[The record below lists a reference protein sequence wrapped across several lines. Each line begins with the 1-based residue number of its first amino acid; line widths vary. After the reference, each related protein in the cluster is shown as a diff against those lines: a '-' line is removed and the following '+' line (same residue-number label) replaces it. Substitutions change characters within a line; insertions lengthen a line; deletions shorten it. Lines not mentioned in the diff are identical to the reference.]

1 MQAGRMQAKDGGMML
16 QTIYC
21 RSVQAGMALALRLLP
36 WRQPQCLCGAGAV
49 LRVPELLAAAGLS
62 RPLLVTGPHIAA
74 SGLLTPLCAAL
85 EAAGFGWQMFCAV
98 ESDPREETAE
108 RIRDAYQAAGCDAL
122 LAVGGGSPLDAA
134 KAAGA
139 LLARPG
145 RRLAQMYG
153 TLRIRRPLPP
163 LCAVPTTAGSGSEQ
177 TAVAGLIYSVGVL
190 VEGLPLLATAIRGF
204 LQRDVTN
211 AMEILVSIAVLAC
224 YITGQHELAILIPVV
239 LSVVHFLEER
249 SIMGGRDAIEGLKQ
263 MQATDAVLET
273 EDGEVTV
280 EVQALK
286 RGDIIIVRPGMGL
299 PIDGTVIWGN
309 SNIDQKSLTGEPLPA
324 AVTVGD
330 TVYAGTT
337 NLDGMIK
344 VRVEKEYQDTSFT
357 KIVSLLEE
365 AQSITVPEIRIVD
378 RFMHYYIPL
387 ALIVAALTALLSRN
401 ISNAIAVLVVS
412 CPCGH
417 MLVSSAPMIAAL
429 AVSTK
434 RGILIKNAK
443 FVEQLTNITTVIFD
457 KTGTITRGELSIS
470 GFYLQEAQSREE
482 LFARGGCVACS
493 SMHPISRS
501 LMKTLEGEGIPYEE
515 GFQVRETA
523 GKGLTGT
530 RGGEEILFGSR
541 HWIESLGYQPED
553 PHMDTGGGPANW
565 VVYNGRVLGCLMFD
579 DSVRPEA
586 EEVVSRLHED
596 GMEQTVLLTGD
607 REFAAR
613 KVQRQTGIDQ
623 VYFHLL
629 PEEKLEH
636 VKRLR
641 QDAHVLAVGDGI
653 NDALALAEAD
663 VGIAMGAMGSDVA
676 IQSADIALM
685 NNDLN
690 NIPFVMSLAR
700 STKSIMYQNIGI
712 AFSVSLIMMILAA
725 VGVIPALAG
734 AFLHNIGAF
743 VILINSS
750 RILRDSGGEGCKKF
764 SLSGCTVSSTYSMD
778 RGIY

>member
-1 MQAGRMQAKDGGMML
+1 MENLTNTAVHLLEDSQGADLTRREKRKL
-16 QTIYC
+16 
-21 RSVQAGMALALRLLP
+21 SVEITTAMIALV
-36 WRQPQCLCGAGAV
+36 C
-49 LRVPELLAAAGLS
+49 
-62 RPLLVTGPHIAA
+62 LVTG
-74 SGLLTPLCAAL
+74 LLYKGIFP
-85 EAAGFGWQMFCAV
+85 
-98 ESDPREETAE
+98 
-108 RIRDAYQAAGCDAL
+108 
-122 LAVGGGSPLDAA
+122 
-134 KAAGA
+134 
-139 LLARPG
+139 
-145 RRLAQMYG
+145 
-153 TLRIRRPLPP
+153 
-163 LCAVPTTAGSGSEQ
+163 EQ

-750 RILRDSGGEGCKKF
+750 RILRDSGGG
-764 SLSGCTVSSTYSMD
+764 
-778 RGIY
+778 

>member
-1 MQAGRMQAKDGGMML
+1 MENLTNTAVHLLEDSQGADLTRREKRKL
-16 QTIYC
+16 
-21 RSVQAGMALALRLLP
+21 SVEITTAMIALV
-36 WRQPQCLCGAGAV
+36 C
-49 LRVPELLAAAGLS
+49 
-62 RPLLVTGPHIAA
+62 LVTG
-74 SGLLTPLCAAL
+74 LLYKGIFP
-85 EAAGFGWQMFCAV
+85 
-98 ESDPREETAE
+98 
-108 RIRDAYQAAGCDAL
+108 
-122 LAVGGGSPLDAA
+122 
-134 KAAGA
+134 
-139 LLARPG
+139 
-145 RRLAQMYG
+145 
-153 TLRIRRPLPP
+153 
-163 LCAVPTTAGSGSEQ
+163 EQ

-344 VRVEKEYQDTSFT
+344 IRVEKEYQDTSFT

-378 RFMHYYIPL
+378 RFMHSYIPL

-750 RILRDSGGEGCKKF
+750 RILRDSGGEG
-764 SLSGCTVSSTYSMD
+764 
-778 RGIY
+778 

>member
-1 MQAGRMQAKDGGMML
+1 MENLTNTAVHLLEDSQGADLTRREKRKL
-16 QTIYC
+16 
-21 RSVQAGMALALRLLP
+21 SVEITTAMIALV
-36 WRQPQCLCGAGAV
+36 C
-49 LRVPELLAAAGLS
+49 
-62 RPLLVTGPHIAA
+62 LVTG
-74 SGLLTPLCAAL
+74 LLYKGIFP
-85 EAAGFGWQMFCAV
+85 
-98 ESDPREETAE
+98 
-108 RIRDAYQAAGCDAL
+108 
-122 LAVGGGSPLDAA
+122 
-134 KAAGA
+134 
-139 LLARPG
+139 
-145 RRLAQMYG
+145 
-153 TLRIRRPLPP
+153 
-163 LCAVPTTAGSGSEQ
+163 EQ

-629 PEEKLEH
+629 PEEKLGH

-750 RILRDSGGEGCKKF
+750 RILRDSGGEG
-764 SLSGCTVSSTYSMD
+764 
-778 RGIY
+778 

>member
-1 MQAGRMQAKDGGMML
+1 MENLTNTAVHLLEDSQGADLTQREKRKL
-16 QTIYC
+16 
-21 RSVQAGMALALRLLP
+21 SVEITTAMIALV
-36 WRQPQCLCGAGAV
+36 C
-49 LRVPELLAAAGLS
+49 
-62 RPLLVTGPHIAA
+62 LVTG
-74 SGLLTPLCAAL
+74 LLYKGIFP
-85 EAAGFGWQMFCAV
+85 
-98 ESDPREETAE
+98 
-108 RIRDAYQAAGCDAL
+108 
-122 LAVGGGSPLDAA
+122 
-134 KAAGA
+134 
-139 LLARPG
+139 
-145 RRLAQMYG
+145 
-153 TLRIRRPLPP
+153 
-163 LCAVPTTAGSGSEQ
+163 EQ

-750 RILRDSGGEGCKKF
+750 RILRDSGGEG
-764 SLSGCTVSSTYSMD
+764 
-778 RGIY
+778 

>member
-1 MQAGRMQAKDGGMML
+1 MENLTNTAVHLLEDSQGADLTRREKRKL
-16 QTIYC
+16 
-21 RSVQAGMALALRLLP
+21 SVEITTAMIALV
-36 WRQPQCLCGAGAV
+36 C
-49 LRVPELLAAAGLS
+49 
-62 RPLLVTGPHIAA
+62 LVTG
-74 SGLLTPLCAAL
+74 LLYKGIFP
-85 EAAGFGWQMFCAV
+85 
-98 ESDPREETAE
+98 
-108 RIRDAYQAAGCDAL
+108 
-122 LAVGGGSPLDAA
+122 
-134 KAAGA
+134 
-139 LLARPG
+139 
-145 RRLAQMYG
+145 
-153 TLRIRRPLPP
+153 
-163 LCAVPTTAGSGSEQ
+163 EQ

-344 VRVEKEYQDTSFT
+344 IRVEKEYQDTSFT

-387 ALIVAALTALLSRN
+387 ALIVAALTALLGRN

-750 RILRDSGGEGCKKF
+750 RILRDSGGEG
-764 SLSGCTVSSTYSMD
+764 
-778 RGIY
+778 

>member
-1 MQAGRMQAKDGGMML
+1 MENLTNTAVHLLEDSQGADLTRREKRKL
-16 QTIYC
+16 
-21 RSVQAGMALALRLLP
+21 SVEITTAMIALV
-36 WRQPQCLCGAGAV
+36 C
-49 LRVPELLAAAGLS
+49 
-62 RPLLVTGPHIAA
+62 LVTG
-74 SGLLTPLCAAL
+74 LLYKGIFP
-85 EAAGFGWQMFCAV
+85 
-98 ESDPREETAE
+98 
-108 RIRDAYQAAGCDAL
+108 
-122 LAVGGGSPLDAA
+122 
-134 KAAGA
+134 
-139 LLARPG
+139 
-145 RRLAQMYG
+145 
-153 TLRIRRPLPP
+153 
-163 LCAVPTTAGSGSEQ
+163 EQ

-434 RGILIKNAK
+434 GGILIKNAK

-565 VVYNGRVLGCLMFD
+565 VVYNWRVLGCLMFD

-750 RILRDSGGEGCKKF
+750 RILRDSGGEG
-764 SLSGCTVSSTYSMD
+764 
-778 RGIY
+778 

>member
-1 MQAGRMQAKDGGMML
+1 MENLTNTAVHLLEDSQGADLTRREKRKL
-16 QTIYC
+16 
-21 RSVQAGMALALRLLP
+21 SVEITTAMIALV
-36 WRQPQCLCGAGAV
+36 C
-49 LRVPELLAAAGLS
+49 
-62 RPLLVTGPHIAA
+62 LVTG
-74 SGLLTPLCAAL
+74 LLYKGIFP
-85 EAAGFGWQMFCAV
+85 
-98 ESDPREETAE
+98 
-108 RIRDAYQAAGCDAL
+108 
-122 LAVGGGSPLDAA
+122 
-134 KAAGA
+134 
-139 LLARPG
+139 
-145 RRLAQMYG
+145 
-153 TLRIRRPLPP
+153 
-163 LCAVPTTAGSGSEQ
+163 EQ

-725 VGVIPALAG
+725 VGVIPALVG

-750 RILRDSGGEGCKKF
+750 RILRDSGGG
-764 SLSGCTVSSTYSMD
+764 G
-778 RGIY
+778 

>member
-1 MQAGRMQAKDGGMML
+1 MENLTNTAVHLLEDSQGADLTRREKRKL
-16 QTIYC
+16 
-21 RSVQAGMALALRLLP
+21 SVEITTAMIALV
-36 WRQPQCLCGAGAV
+36 C
-49 LRVPELLAAAGLS
+49 
-62 RPLLVTGPHIAA
+62 LVTG
-74 SGLLTPLCAAL
+74 LLYKGIFP
-85 EAAGFGWQMFCAV
+85 
-98 ESDPREETAE
+98 
-108 RIRDAYQAAGCDAL
+108 
-122 LAVGGGSPLDAA
+122 
-134 KAAGA
+134 
-139 LLARPG
+139 
-145 RRLAQMYG
+145 
-153 TLRIRRPLPP
+153 
-163 LCAVPTTAGSGSEQ
+163 EQ

-344 VRVEKEYQDTSFT
+344 IRVEKEYQDTSFT

-750 RILRDSGGEGCKKF
+750 RILRDSGGEG
-764 SLSGCTVSSTYSMD
+764 
-778 RGIY
+778 

>member
-1 MQAGRMQAKDGGMML
+1 MENLTNTAVHLLEDSQGADLTRREKRKL
-16 QTIYC
+16 
-21 RSVQAGMALALRLLP
+21 SVEITTAMIALV
-36 WRQPQCLCGAGAV
+36 C
-49 LRVPELLAAAGLS
+49 
-62 RPLLVTGPHIAA
+62 LVTG
-74 SGLLTPLCAAL
+74 LLYKGIFP
-85 EAAGFGWQMFCAV
+85 
-98 ESDPREETAE
+98 
-108 RIRDAYQAAGCDAL
+108 
-122 LAVGGGSPLDAA
+122 
-134 KAAGA
+134 
-139 LLARPG
+139 
-145 RRLAQMYG
+145 
-153 TLRIRRPLPP
+153 
-163 LCAVPTTAGSGSEQ
+163 EQ

-653 NDALALAEAD
+653 NDVLALAEAD

-725 VGVIPALAG
+725 VGVIPALVG

-750 RILRDSGGEGCKKF
+750 RILRDSGGEG
-764 SLSGCTVSSTYSMD
+764 
-778 RGIY
+778 

>member
-1 MQAGRMQAKDGGMML
+1 MENLTNTAVHLLEDSQGADLTRREKRKL
-16 QTIYC
+16 
-21 RSVQAGMALALRLLP
+21 SVEITTAMIALV
-36 WRQPQCLCGAGAV
+36 C
-49 LRVPELLAAAGLS
+49 
-62 RPLLVTGPHIAA
+62 LVTG
-74 SGLLTPLCAAL
+74 LLYKGIFP
-85 EAAGFGWQMFCAV
+85 
-98 ESDPREETAE
+98 
-108 RIRDAYQAAGCDAL
+108 
-122 LAVGGGSPLDAA
+122 
-134 KAAGA
+134 
-139 LLARPG
+139 
-145 RRLAQMYG
+145 
-153 TLRIRRPLPP
+153 
-163 LCAVPTTAGSGSEQ
+163 EQ

-501 LMKTLEGEGIPYEE
+501 LMKTLEGEGIPSEE

-725 VGVIPALAG
+725 VGVIPALVG

-750 RILRDSGGEGCKKF
+750 RILRDSGGEG
-764 SLSGCTVSSTYSMD
+764 
-778 RGIY
+778 

>member
-1 MQAGRMQAKDGGMML
+1 MENLTNTAVHLLEDSQGADPTRREKRKL
-16 QTIYC
+16 
-21 RSVQAGMALALRLLP
+21 SVEITTAMIALV
-36 WRQPQCLCGAGAV
+36 C
-49 LRVPELLAAAGLS
+49 
-62 RPLLVTGPHIAA
+62 LVTG
-74 SGLLTPLCAAL
+74 LLYKEIFP
-85 EAAGFGWQMFCAV
+85 
-98 ESDPREETAE
+98 
-108 RIRDAYQAAGCDAL
+108 
-122 LAVGGGSPLDAA
+122 
-134 KAAGA
+134 
-139 LLARPG
+139 
-145 RRLAQMYG
+145 
-153 TLRIRRPLPP
+153 
-163 LCAVPTTAGSGSEQ
+163 EQ

-286 RGDIIIVRPGMGL
+286 RGDIIVVRPGMGL

-750 RILRDSGGEGCKKF
+750 RILRDSGGEG
-764 SLSGCTVSSTYSMD
+764 
-778 RGIY
+778 

>member
-1 MQAGRMQAKDGGMML
+1 MENLTNTAVHLLEDSQGADLTRREKRKL
-16 QTIYC
+16 
-21 RSVQAGMALALRLLP
+21 SVEITTAMIALV
-36 WRQPQCLCGAGAV
+36 C
-49 LRVPELLAAAGLS
+49 
-62 RPLLVTGPHIAA
+62 LVTG
-74 SGLLTPLCAAL
+74 LLYKGIFP
-85 EAAGFGWQMFCAV
+85 
-98 ESDPREETAE
+98 
-108 RIRDAYQAAGCDAL
+108 
-122 LAVGGGSPLDAA
+122 
-134 KAAGA
+134 
-139 LLARPG
+139 
-145 RRLAQMYG
+145 
-153 TLRIRRPLPP
+153 
-163 LCAVPTTAGSGSEQ
+163 EQ

-685 NNDLN
+685 
-690 NIPFVMSLAR
+690 
-700 STKSIMYQNIGI
+700 T
-712 AFSVSLIMMILAA
+712 
-725 VGVIPALAG
+725 
-734 AFLHNIGAF
+734 
-743 VILINSS
+743 
-750 RILRDSGGEGCKKF
+750 
-764 SLSGCTVSSTYSMD
+764 TT
-778 RGIY
+778 

>member
-1 MQAGRMQAKDGGMML
+1 MENLTNTAVHLLEDSQGADLTRREKRKL
-16 QTIYC
+16 
-21 RSVQAGMALALRLLP
+21 SVEITTAMIALV
-36 WRQPQCLCGAGAV
+36 C
-49 LRVPELLAAAGLS
+49 
-62 RPLLVTGPHIAA
+62 LVTG
-74 SGLLTPLCAAL
+74 LLYKGIFP
-85 EAAGFGWQMFCAV
+85 
-98 ESDPREETAE
+98 
-108 RIRDAYQAAGCDAL
+108 
-122 LAVGGGSPLDAA
+122 
-134 KAAGA
+134 
-139 LLARPG
+139 
-145 RRLAQMYG
+145 
-153 TLRIRRPLPP
+153 
-163 LCAVPTTAGSGSEQ
+163 EQ

-690 NIPFVMSLAR
+690 NIPVVMSLAR

-750 RILRDSGGEGCKKF
+750 RILRDSGGEG
-764 SLSGCTVSSTYSMD
+764 
-778 RGIY
+778 

>member
-1 MQAGRMQAKDGGMML
+1 MENLTNTAVHLLEDSQGADLTRREKRKL
-16 QTIYC
+16 
-21 RSVQAGMALALRLLP
+21 SVEITTAMIALV
-36 WRQPQCLCGAGAV
+36 C
-49 LRVPELLAAAGLS
+49 
-62 RPLLVTGPHIAA
+62 LVTG
-74 SGLLTPLCAAL
+74 LLYKGIFP
-85 EAAGFGWQMFCAV
+85 
-98 ESDPREETAE
+98 
-108 RIRDAYQAAGCDAL
+108 
-122 LAVGGGSPLDAA
+122 
-134 KAAGA
+134 
-139 LLARPG
+139 
-145 RRLAQMYG
+145 
-153 TLRIRRPLPP
+153 
-163 LCAVPTTAGSGSEQ
+163 EQ

-700 STKSIMYQNIGI
+700 STKSIVYQNIGI

-750 RILRDSGGEGCKKF
+750 RILRDSGGEG
-764 SLSGCTVSSTYSMD
+764 
-778 RGIY
+778 

>member
-1 MQAGRMQAKDGGMML
+1 
-16 QTIYC
+16 
-21 RSVQAGMALALRLLP
+21 
-36 WRQPQCLCGAGAV
+36 
-49 LRVPELLAAAGLS
+49 
-62 RPLLVTGPHIAA
+62 
-74 SGLLTPLCAAL
+74 
-85 EAAGFGWQMFCAV
+85 
-98 ESDPREETAE
+98 
-108 RIRDAYQAAGCDAL
+108 
-122 LAVGGGSPLDAA
+122 
-134 KAAGA
+134 
-139 LLARPG
+139 
-145 RRLAQMYG
+145 
-153 TLRIRRPLPP
+153 
-163 LCAVPTTAGSGSEQ
+163 
-177 TAVAGLIYSVGVL
+177 
-190 VEGLPLLATAIRGF
+190 
-204 LQRDVTN
+204 
-211 AMEILVSIAVLAC
+211 
-224 YITGQHELAILIPVV
+224 
-239 LSVVHFLEER
+239 
-249 SIMGGRDAIEGLKQ
+249 MGGRDAIEGLKQ

-541 HWIESLGYQPED
+541 HWIESLATSQRTPIWTPEGV
-553 PHMDTGGGPANW
+553 PPTGWCTMGGCWAAS
-565 VVYNGRVLGCLMFD
+565 CLMTP
-579 DSVRPEA
+579 SVR
-586 EEVVSRLHED
+586 
-596 GMEQTVLLTGD
+596 
-607 REFAAR
+607 
-613 KVQRQTGIDQ
+613 
-623 VYFHLL
+623 
-629 PEEKLEH
+629 
-636 VKRLR
+636 RLR
-641 QDAHVLAVGDGI
+641 
-653 NDALALAEAD
+653 
-663 VGIAMGAMGSDVA
+663 
-676 IQSADIALM
+676 
-685 NNDLN
+685 
-690 NIPFVMSLAR
+690 R
-700 STKSIMYQNIGI
+700 W
-712 AFSVSLIMMILAA
+712 
-725 VGVIPALAG
+725 
-734 AFLHNIGAF
+734 
-743 VILINSS
+743 
-750 RILRDSGGEGCKKF
+750 
-764 SLSGCTVSSTYSMD
+764 
-778 RGIY
+778 

>member
-1 MQAGRMQAKDGGMML
+1 MENLTNTAVHLLEDSQGADLTRREKRKL
-16 QTIYC
+16 
-21 RSVQAGMALALRLLP
+21 SVEITTAMIALV
-36 WRQPQCLCGAGAV
+36 C
-49 LRVPELLAAAGLS
+49 
-62 RPLLVTGPHIAA
+62 LVTG
-74 SGLLTPLCAAL
+74 LLYKGIFP
-85 EAAGFGWQMFCAV
+85 
-98 ESDPREETAE
+98 
-108 RIRDAYQAAGCDAL
+108 
-122 LAVGGGSPLDAA
+122 
-134 KAAGA
+134 
-139 LLARPG
+139 
-145 RRLAQMYG
+145 
-153 TLRIRRPLPP
+153 
-163 LCAVPTTAGSGSEQ
+163 EQ

-734 AFLHNIGAF
+734 AFLHKIGAF
-743 VILINSS
+743 VILFNSS
-750 RILRDSGGEGCKKF
+750 RILRDSGGEG
-764 SLSGCTVSSTYSMD
+764 
-778 RGIY
+778 

>member
-1 MQAGRMQAKDGGMML
+1 MENLTNTAVHLLEDSQGADLTRREKRKL
-16 QTIYC
+16 
-21 RSVQAGMALALRLLP
+21 SVEITTAMIALV
-36 WRQPQCLCGAGAV
+36 C
-49 LRVPELLAAAGLS
+49 
-62 RPLLVTGPHIAA
+62 LVTG
-74 SGLLTPLCAAL
+74 LLYKGIFP
-85 EAAGFGWQMFCAV
+85 
-98 ESDPREETAE
+98 
-108 RIRDAYQAAGCDAL
+108 
-122 LAVGGGSPLDAA
+122 
-134 KAAGA
+134 
-139 LLARPG
+139 
-145 RRLAQMYG
+145 
-153 TLRIRRPLPP
+153 
-163 LCAVPTTAGSGSEQ
+163 EQ

-565 VVYNGRVLGCLMFD
+565 VVYNGRVLGCLRFD

-750 RILRDSGGEGCKKF
+750 RILRDSGGEG
-764 SLSGCTVSSTYSMD
+764 
-778 RGIY
+778 

>member
-1 MQAGRMQAKDGGMML
+1 MENLTNTAVHLLEDSQGADLTRREKRKL
-16 QTIYC
+16 
-21 RSVQAGMALALRLLP
+21 SVEITTAMIALV
-36 WRQPQCLCGAGAV
+36 C
-49 LRVPELLAAAGLS
+49 
-62 RPLLVTGPHIAA
+62 LVTG
-74 SGLLTPLCAAL
+74 LLYKGIFP
-85 EAAGFGWQMFCAV
+85 
-98 ESDPREETAE
+98 
-108 RIRDAYQAAGCDAL
+108 
-122 LAVGGGSPLDAA
+122 
-134 KAAGA
+134 
-139 LLARPG
+139 
-145 RRLAQMYG
+145 
-153 TLRIRRPLPP
+153 
-163 LCAVPTTAGSGSEQ
+163 EQ

-378 RFMHYYIPL
+378 RFMHYYLPL

-725 VGVIPALAG
+725 VGVIPALVG

-750 RILRDSGGEGCKKF
+750 RILRDSGGEG
-764 SLSGCTVSSTYSMD
+764 
-778 RGIY
+778 

>member
-1 MQAGRMQAKDGGMML
+1 MENLTNTAVHLLEDSQGADLTRREKRKL
-16 QTIYC
+16 
-21 RSVQAGMALALRLLP
+21 SVEITTAMIALV
-36 WRQPQCLCGAGAV
+36 C
-49 LRVPELLAAAGLS
+49 
-62 RPLLVTGPHIAA
+62 LVTG
-74 SGLLTPLCAAL
+74 LLYKGIFP
-85 EAAGFGWQMFCAV
+85 
-98 ESDPREETAE
+98 
-108 RIRDAYQAAGCDAL
+108 
-122 LAVGGGSPLDAA
+122 
-134 KAAGA
+134 
-139 LLARPG
+139 
-145 RRLAQMYG
+145 
-153 TLRIRRPLPP
+153 
-163 LCAVPTTAGSGSEQ
+163 EQ

-211 AMEILVSIAVLAC
+211 AMESLVSIAVLAC

-750 RILRDSGGEGCKKF
+750 RILRDSGGEG
-764 SLSGCTVSSTYSMD
+764 
-778 RGIY
+778 

>member
-1 MQAGRMQAKDGGMML
+1 MENLTNTAVHLLEDSQGADLTRREKRKL
-16 QTIYC
+16 
-21 RSVQAGMALALRLLP
+21 SVEITTAMIALV
-36 WRQPQCLCGAGAV
+36 C
-49 LRVPELLAAAGLS
+49 
-62 RPLLVTGPHIAA
+62 LVTG
-74 SGLLTPLCAAL
+74 LLYKGIFP
-85 EAAGFGWQMFCAV
+85 
-98 ESDPREETAE
+98 
-108 RIRDAYQAAGCDAL
+108 
-122 LAVGGGSPLDAA
+122 
-134 KAAGA
+134 
-139 LLARPG
+139 
-145 RRLAQMYG
+145 
-153 TLRIRRPLPP
+153 
-163 LCAVPTTAGSGSEQ
+163 EQ

-417 MLVSSAPMIAAL
+417 MLVSSAPMSAAL

-725 VGVIPALAG
+725 VGVIPALVG

-750 RILRDSGGEGCKKF
+750 RILRDSGGEG
-764 SLSGCTVSSTYSMD
+764 
-778 RGIY
+778 

>member
-1 MQAGRMQAKDGGMML
+1 MENLTNTAVHLLEDSQGADLTRREKRKL
-16 QTIYC
+16 
-21 RSVQAGMALALRLLP
+21 SVEITTAMIALV
-36 WRQPQCLCGAGAV
+36 C
-49 LRVPELLAAAGLS
+49 
-62 RPLLVTGPHIAA
+62 LVTG
-74 SGLLTPLCAAL
+74 LLYKGIFP
-85 EAAGFGWQMFCAV
+85 
-98 ESDPREETAE
+98 
-108 RIRDAYQAAGCDAL
+108 
-122 LAVGGGSPLDAA
+122 
-134 KAAGA
+134 
-139 LLARPG
+139 
-145 RRLAQMYG
+145 
-153 TLRIRRPLPP
+153 
-163 LCAVPTTAGSGSEQ
+163 EQ

-482 LFARGGCVACS
+482 LFARDGCVACS

-515 GFQVRETA
+515 GVQVRETA

-676 IQSADIALM
+676 IQSADIAPM

-750 RILRDSGGEGCKKF
+750 RILRDSGGEG
-764 SLSGCTVSSTYSMD
+764 
-778 RGIY
+778 

>member
-1 MQAGRMQAKDGGMML
+1 MENLTNTAVHLLEDSQGADLTRREKRKL
-16 QTIYC
+16 
-21 RSVQAGMALALRLLP
+21 SVEITTAMIALV
-36 WRQPQCLCGAGAV
+36 C
-49 LRVPELLAAAGLS
+49 
-62 RPLLVTGPHIAA
+62 LVTG
-74 SGLLTPLCAAL
+74 LLYKGIFP
-85 EAAGFGWQMFCAV
+85 
-98 ESDPREETAE
+98 
-108 RIRDAYQAAGCDAL
+108 
-122 LAVGGGSPLDAA
+122 
-134 KAAGA
+134 
-139 LLARPG
+139 
-145 RRLAQMYG
+145 
-153 TLRIRRPLPP
+153 
-163 LCAVPTTAGSGSEQ
+163 EQ

-330 TVYAGTT
+330 TVYAGPT

-344 VRVEKEYQDTSFT
+344 IRVEKEYQDTSFT

-750 RILRDSGGEGCKKF
+750 RILRDSGGEG
-764 SLSGCTVSSTYSMD
+764 
-778 RGIY
+778 

>member
-1 MQAGRMQAKDGGMML
+1 MENLTNTAVHLLEDSQGADLTRREKRKL
-16 QTIYC
+16 
-21 RSVQAGMALALRLLP
+21 SVEITTAMIALV
-36 WRQPQCLCGAGAV
+36 C
-49 LRVPELLAAAGLS
+49 
-62 RPLLVTGPHIAA
+62 LVTG
-74 SGLLTPLCAAL
+74 LLYKGIFP
-85 EAAGFGWQMFCAV
+85 
-98 ESDPREETAE
+98 
-108 RIRDAYQAAGCDAL
+108 
-122 LAVGGGSPLDAA
+122 
-134 KAAGA
+134 
-139 LLARPG
+139 
-145 RRLAQMYG
+145 
-153 TLRIRRPLPP
+153 
-163 LCAVPTTAGSGSEQ
+163 EQ

-344 VRVEKEYQDTSFT
+344 VRVEKDYQDTSFT

-725 VGVIPALAG
+725 VGVIPALVG

-750 RILRDSGGEGCKKF
+750 RILRDSGGEG
-764 SLSGCTVSSTYSMD
+764 
-778 RGIY
+778 

>member
-1 MQAGRMQAKDGGMML
+1 MENLTNTAVHLLEDSQGADLTRREKRKL
-16 QTIYC
+16 
-21 RSVQAGMALALRLLP
+21 SVEITTAMIALV
-36 WRQPQCLCGAGAV
+36 C
-49 LRVPELLAAAGLS
+49 
-62 RPLLVTGPHIAA
+62 LVTG
-74 SGLLTPLCAAL
+74 LLYKGIFP
-85 EAAGFGWQMFCAV
+85 
-98 ESDPREETAE
+98 
-108 RIRDAYQAAGCDAL
+108 
-122 LAVGGGSPLDAA
+122 
-134 KAAGA
+134 
-139 LLARPG
+139 
-145 RRLAQMYG
+145 
-153 TLRIRRPLPP
+153 
-163 LCAVPTTAGSGSEQ
+163 EQ

-515 GFQVRETA
+515 GVQVRETA

-712 AFSVSLIMMILAA
+712 AFSVSLIMMI
-725 VGVIPALAG
+725 PALAG

-750 RILRDSGGEGCKKF
+750 RILRDSGGEG
-764 SLSGCTVSSTYSMD
+764 
-778 RGIY
+778 

>member
-1 MQAGRMQAKDGGMML
+1 MENLTNTAVHLLEDSQGADLTRREKRKL
-16 QTIYC
+16 
-21 RSVQAGMALALRLLP
+21 SVEITTAMIALV
-36 WRQPQCLCGAGAV
+36 C
-49 LRVPELLAAAGLS
+49 
-62 RPLLVTGPHIAA
+62 LVTG
-74 SGLLTPLCAAL
+74 LLYKGIFP
-85 EAAGFGWQMFCAV
+85 
-98 ESDPREETAE
+98 
-108 RIRDAYQAAGCDAL
+108 
-122 LAVGGGSPLDAA
+122 
-134 KAAGA
+134 
-139 LLARPG
+139 
-145 RRLAQMYG
+145 
-153 TLRIRRPLPP
+153 
-163 LCAVPTTAGSGSEQ
+163 EQ

-344 VRVEKEYQDTSFT
+344 IRVEKEYQDTSFT

-636 VKRLR
+636 VKRRR
-641 QDAHVLAVGDGI
+641 QDAPVLAVGAGI

-750 RILRDSGGEGCKKF
+750 RILRDSGGEG
-764 SLSGCTVSSTYSMD
+764 
-778 RGIY
+778 

>member
-1 MQAGRMQAKDGGMML
+1 MENLTNTAVHLLEDSQGADLTRREKRKL
-16 QTIYC
+16 
-21 RSVQAGMALALRLLP
+21 SVEITTAMIALV
-36 WRQPQCLCGAGAV
+36 C
-49 LRVPELLAAAGLS
+49 
-62 RPLLVTGPHIAA
+62 LVTG
-74 SGLLTPLCAAL
+74 LLYKGIFP
-85 EAAGFGWQMFCAV
+85 
-98 ESDPREETAE
+98 
-108 RIRDAYQAAGCDAL
+108 
-122 LAVGGGSPLDAA
+122 
-134 KAAGA
+134 
-139 LLARPG
+139 
-145 RRLAQMYG
+145 
-153 TLRIRRPLPP
+153 
-163 LCAVPTTAGSGSEQ
+163 EQ

-344 VRVEKEYQDTSFT
+344 IRVEKEYQDTSFT

-530 RGGEEILFGSR
+530 QGGEEILFGSR

-750 RILRDSGGEGCKKF
+750 RILRDSGGEG
-764 SLSGCTVSSTYSMD
+764 
-778 RGIY
+778 

>member
-1 MQAGRMQAKDGGMML
+1 MENLTNTAVHLLEDSQGADLTRREKRKL
-16 QTIYC
+16 
-21 RSVQAGMALALRLLP
+21 SVEITTAMIALV
-36 WRQPQCLCGAGAV
+36 C
-49 LRVPELLAAAGLS
+49 
-62 RPLLVTGPHIAA
+62 LVTG
-74 SGLLTPLCAAL
+74 LLYKGIFP
-85 EAAGFGWQMFCAV
+85 
-98 ESDPREETAE
+98 
-108 RIRDAYQAAGCDAL
+108 
-122 LAVGGGSPLDAA
+122 
-134 KAAGA
+134 
-139 LLARPG
+139 
-145 RRLAQMYG
+145 
-153 TLRIRRPLPP
+153 
-163 LCAVPTTAGSGSEQ
+163 EQ

-249 SIMGGRDAIEGLKQ
+249 SIMGGRDAIEALKQ

-750 RILRDSGGEGCKKF
+750 RILRDSGGEG
-764 SLSGCTVSSTYSMD
+764 
-778 RGIY
+778 

>member
-1 MQAGRMQAKDGGMML
+1 MENLTNTAVHLLEDSQGADLTRREKRKL
-16 QTIYC
+16 
-21 RSVQAGMALALRLLP
+21 SVEITTAMIALV
-36 WRQPQCLCGAGAV
+36 C
-49 LRVPELLAAAGLS
+49 
-62 RPLLVTGPHIAA
+62 LVTG
-74 SGLLTPLCAAL
+74 LLYKGIFP
-85 EAAGFGWQMFCAV
+85 
-98 ESDPREETAE
+98 
-108 RIRDAYQAAGCDAL
+108 
-122 LAVGGGSPLDAA
+122 
-134 KAAGA
+134 
-139 LLARPG
+139 
-145 RRLAQMYG
+145 
-153 TLRIRRPLPP
+153 
-163 LCAVPTTAGSGSEQ
+163 EQ

-541 HWIESLGYQPED
+541 HWIESLGYQPRG
-553 PHMDTGGGPANW
+553 PPYGHRRGSRQLGG
-565 VVYNGRVLGCLMFD
+565 
-579 DSVRPEA
+579 
-586 EEVVSRLHED
+586 
-596 GMEQTVLLTGD
+596 
-607 REFAAR
+607 
-613 KVQRQTGIDQ
+613 VQW
-623 VYFHLL
+623 
-629 PEEKLEH
+629 
-636 VKRLR
+636 
-641 QDAHVLAVGDGI
+641 
-653 NDALALAEAD
+653 
-663 VGIAMGAMGSDVA
+663 
-676 IQSADIALM
+676 
-685 NNDLN
+685 
-690 NIPFVMSLAR
+690 
-700 STKSIMYQNIGI
+700 
-712 AFSVSLIMMILAA
+712 
-725 VGVIPALAG
+725 AG
-734 AFLHNIGAF
+734 AGLPH
-743 VILINSS
+743 V
-750 RILRDSGGEGCKKF
+750 
-764 SLSGCTVSSTYSMD
+764 
-778 RGIY
+778 

>member
-1 MQAGRMQAKDGGMML
+1 MENLTNTAVHLLEDSQGADLTRREKRKL
-16 QTIYC
+16 
-21 RSVQAGMALALRLLP
+21 SVEITTAMIAL
-36 WRQPQCLCGAGAV
+36 V
-49 LRVPELLAAAGLS
+49 S
-62 RPLLVTGPHIAA
+62 LVTG
-74 SGLLTPLCAAL
+74 LLYKGIFP
-85 EAAGFGWQMFCAV
+85 
-98 ESDPREETAE
+98 
-108 RIRDAYQAAGCDAL
+108 
-122 LAVGGGSPLDAA
+122 
-134 KAAGA
+134 
-139 LLARPG
+139 
-145 RRLAQMYG
+145 
-153 TLRIRRPLPP
+153 
-163 LCAVPTTAGSGSEQ
+163 EQ

-750 RILRDSGGEGCKKF
+750 RILRDSGGEG
-764 SLSGCTVSSTYSMD
+764 
-778 RGIY
+778 

>member
-1 MQAGRMQAKDGGMML
+1 MENLTNTAVHLLEDSQGADLTRREKRKL
-16 QTIYC
+16 
-21 RSVQAGMALALRLLP
+21 SVEITTAMIALV
-36 WRQPQCLCGAGAV
+36 C
-49 LRVPELLAAAGLS
+49 
-62 RPLLVTGPHIAA
+62 LVTG
-74 SGLLTPLCAAL
+74 LLYKGIFP
-85 EAAGFGWQMFCAV
+85 
-98 ESDPREETAE
+98 
-108 RIRDAYQAAGCDAL
+108 
-122 LAVGGGSPLDAA
+122 
-134 KAAGA
+134 
-139 LLARPG
+139 
-145 RRLAQMYG
+145 
-153 TLRIRRPLPP
+153 
-163 LCAVPTTAGSGSEQ
+163 EQ

-470 GFYLQEAQSREE
+470 GFYLQEAQSRED

-515 GFQVRETA
+515 GVQVRETA

-750 RILRDSGGEGCKKF
+750 RILRDSGGEG
-764 SLSGCTVSSTYSMD
+764 
-778 RGIY
+778 

>member
-1 MQAGRMQAKDGGMML
+1 MENLTNTAVHLLEDSQGADLTRREKRKL
-16 QTIYC
+16 
-21 RSVQAGMALALRLLP
+21 SVEITTAMIALV
-36 WRQPQCLCGAGAV
+36 C
-49 LRVPELLAAAGLS
+49 
-62 RPLLVTGPHIAA
+62 LVTG
-74 SGLLTPLCAAL
+74 LLYKGIFP
-85 EAAGFGWQMFCAV
+85 
-98 ESDPREETAE
+98 
-108 RIRDAYQAAGCDAL
+108 
-122 LAVGGGSPLDAA
+122 
-134 KAAGA
+134 
-139 LLARPG
+139 
-145 RRLAQMYG
+145 
-153 TLRIRRPLPP
+153 
-163 LCAVPTTAGSGSEQ
+163 EQ

-286 RGDIIIVRPGMGL
+286 RGDTIIVRPGMGL

-750 RILRDSGGEGCKKF
+750 RILRDSGGEG
-764 SLSGCTVSSTYSMD
+764 
-778 RGIY
+778 

>member
-1 MQAGRMQAKDGGMML
+1 MENLTNTAVHLLEDSQGADLTRREKRKL
-16 QTIYC
+16 
-21 RSVQAGMALALRLLP
+21 SVEITTAMIALV
-36 WRQPQCLCGAGAV
+36 C
-49 LRVPELLAAAGLS
+49 
-62 RPLLVTGPHIAA
+62 LVTG
-74 SGLLTPLCAAL
+74 LLYKGIFP
-85 EAAGFGWQMFCAV
+85 
-98 ESDPREETAE
+98 
-108 RIRDAYQAAGCDAL
+108 
-122 LAVGGGSPLDAA
+122 
-134 KAAGA
+134 
-139 LLARPG
+139 
-145 RRLAQMYG
+145 
-153 TLRIRRPLPP
+153 
-163 LCAVPTTAGSGSEQ
+163 EQ

-750 RILRDSGGEGCKKF
+750 RILQDSGGEG
-764 SLSGCTVSSTYSMD
+764 
-778 RGIY
+778 

>member
-1 MQAGRMQAKDGGMML
+1 MENLTNTAVHLLEDSQGADLTRREKRKL
-16 QTIYC
+16 
-21 RSVQAGMALALRLLP
+21 SVEITTAMIALV
-36 WRQPQCLCGAGAV
+36 C
-49 LRVPELLAAAGLS
+49 
-62 RPLLVTGPHIAA
+62 LVTG
-74 SGLLTPLCAAL
+74 LLYKGIFP
-85 EAAGFGWQMFCAV
+85 
-98 ESDPREETAE
+98 
-108 RIRDAYQAAGCDAL
+108 
-122 LAVGGGSPLDAA
+122 
-134 KAAGA
+134 
-139 LLARPG
+139 
-145 RRLAQMYG
+145 
-153 TLRIRRPLPP
+153 
-163 LCAVPTTAGSGSEQ
+163 EQ

-743 VILINSS
+743 VILINNS
-750 RILRDSGGEGCKKF
+750 RILRDSGGEG
-764 SLSGCTVSSTYSMD
+764 
-778 RGIY
+778 

>member
-1 MQAGRMQAKDGGMML
+1 MENLTNTAVHLLEDSQGADLTRREKRKL
-16 QTIYC
+16 
-21 RSVQAGMALALRLLP
+21 SVEITTAMIALV
-36 WRQPQCLCGAGAV
+36 C
-49 LRVPELLAAAGLS
+49 
-62 RPLLVTGPHIAA
+62 LVTG
-74 SGLLTPLCAAL
+74 LLYKGIFP
-85 EAAGFGWQMFCAV
+85 
-98 ESDPREETAE
+98 
-108 RIRDAYQAAGCDAL
+108 
-122 LAVGGGSPLDAA
+122 
-134 KAAGA
+134 
-139 LLARPG
+139 
-145 RRLAQMYG
+145 
-153 TLRIRRPLPP
+153 
-163 LCAVPTTAGSGSEQ
+163 EQ

-482 LFARGGCVACS
+482 LFARGGCVARS

-750 RILRDSGGEGCKKF
+750 RILRDSGGEG
-764 SLSGCTVSSTYSMD
+764 
-778 RGIY
+778 